1 MQTRLAMTNTQ
12 AKRFVGKSA
21 KPMQLDISTLFV
33 LHRLNLSQEL
43 LKDKIQKSLKDIF
56 SCILRIFLGYSFSYA
71 KREGEDNDEQ
81 T

>member
-33 LHRLNLSQEL
+33 LHCLNLS
-43 LKDKIQKSLKDIF
+43 
-56 SCILRIFLGYSFSYA
+56 
-71 KREGEDNDEQ
+71 
-81 T
+81 